1 MPTYSSVVTET
12 VSGKRSIVC
21 PFIADVDMA
30 SHLNLTSSTTELV
43 SITDIDKSIDV
54 TGVSLNTAF
63 DCSGWGINTALGMS
77 GELVS
82 ELEVKLRGDNL
93 KNILAAA
100 INDGQLRTYLRG
112 EYDGAFHLAFPN
124 YLGDVSGDNDVAES
138 DGSHSVTNPTQDVSG
153 NTTLGA
159 SMVRQ
164 IATVTSYSFE
174 IDISGAV
181 AAQAMIAGLT
191 NGSSD
196 TKGTAR
202 LNSLFMQLPFSH
214 IQAAV
219 DSAGNPKAAIG
230 LNLPIQADDKITF
243 VFDINVSASTD
254 DNTSKA
260 ADTNGNAAGTDNPST
275 LTPAPY
281 TERSIQMD
289 LGFRRVAFVLKQAAI
304 SS

>member
-1 MPTYSSVVTET
+1 MSTATTET

-21 PFIADVDMA
+21 PFVADVEMA

-43 SITDIDKSIDV
+43 SIGDIDKSIDI

-82 ELEVKLRGDNL
+82 ELNVKLRGDNL

-112 EYDGAFHLAFPN
+112 EYDGAFHLAFPT
-124 YLGDVSGDNDVAES
+124 YLGDVSGDNDLAES
-138 DGSHSVTNPTQDVSG
+138 DGNHGSVTNPSQDVSG

-191 NGSSD
+191 NGSAD
-196 TKGTAR
+196 TVGTAR

-230 LNLPIQADDKITF
+230 LNLPVQEGDKITF

-254 DNTSKA
+254 DNTSSA
-260 ADTNGNAAGTDNPST
+260 ANTHGDAAGTDNPST
-275 LTPAPY
+275 LPTAPY

-289 LGFRRVAFVLKQAAI
+289 LGFRRVAFVLTQAAI